1 MEYFQ
6 LNNGV
11 RVPAVGSGTNTFGRD
26 NGDLKSPP
34 TGNYT
39 AMESAIQAGYRFFDS
54 AISYGN
60 EEGIGAC
67 LINSGID
74 RSELTILS
82 KIPNRAPYNCT
93 PESIRRSVEDSLKR
107 MKMDYF
113 DLYTIHQAV
122 DYNSAD
128 GRMNEAVTIALYKEL
143 EKLYREG
150 KFKALGVANFDREQ
164 LEILMAG
171 TDIVPAC
178 NQIRSNPANRNMA
191 TVEFCRS
198 KGILPI
204 AHSPMNFTVKAFQVD
219 QEAAERFKKSAA
231 GIGEKYGKSWAQV
244 LLRYNYQLGI
254 CSIPKSHSV
263 TSQRQN
269 LDIFDFSLSAEEME
283 QLF

>member
-34 TGNYT
+34 TGNFT
-39 AMESAIQAGYRFFDS
+39 AMESAILAGYRFFDS

-60 EEGIGAC
+60 EEGIGDC
-67 LINSGID
+67 LKNSGIS
-74 RSELTILS
+74 RNEFTILS
-82 KIPNRAPYNCT
+82 KIPNRAPYNST
-93 PESIRRSVEDSLKR
+93 PKSIRQSVEDSLKR
-107 MKMDYF
+107 MKTDYF

-122 DYNSAD
+122 DYNSPD
-128 GRMNEAVTIALYKEL
+128 GKMNKEVTIALYKEL
-143 EKLYREG
+143 EALYREG

-164 LEILMAG
+164 LEILMEN
-171 TDIVPAC
+171 TEIVPAC
-178 NQIRSNPANRNMA
+178 DQLRSNPANRNME

-198 KGILPI
+198 SGILPI
-204 AHSPMNFTVKAFQVD
+204 AHSPMNFTRKAFQVD
-219 QEAAERFKKSAA
+219 EEAAGRFKAVAA
-231 GIGEKYGKSWAQV
+231 RIGEKYGKSWAQV
-244 LLRYNYQLGI
+244 LLRYNYQMGI

-269 LDIFDFSLSAEEME
+269 LEIFDFALDEEEMNR
-283 QLF
+283 LF